1 MSLTKRQLEDAAR
14 CMIIDCEDCSVY
26 CINTIEV
33 TRRAARTALELRTQV
48 TRMRK
53 ALTVANNYMP
63 DIGHFCTCGQC
74 KKCGADINYA
84 SYGYCLRCARNII
97 DAALS
102 DTPKNKEGGKTK

>member
-1 MSLTKRQLEDAAR
+1 MSKA
-14 CMIIDCEDCSVY
+14 I
-26 CINTIEV
+26 
-33 TRRAARTALELRTQV
+33 LELQRKIAQLRAQV

-74 KKCGADINYA
+74 KKCGTDINYA